1 MDTTPVDRH
10 TLAAIAPKLA
20 ELTET
25 VLFGDIWARS
35 ELSPR
40 ERQLNHPLRPDGAGQ
55 NRATALA
62 YRLRLSKWPEP
73 GGNCRIIYPP
83 GVLRRLAGGGQ
94 RPDLPERAGGAMP
107 LTRISLGT
115 AWRPAEFAQLSALFH
130 ECLVAEFA
138 VPPADKFQFIE
149 QTADGQRI
157 YDPHYL
163 SGGRSDRFVLFH
175 IFAGK
180 PRRRAQKQGLYRRLC
195 ARLADEMAVSPQ
207 DVMVVIQFNQLEDW
221 SFSAGKMAGE

>member
-1 MDTTPVDRH
+1 
-10 TLAAIAPKLA
+10 
-20 ELTET
+20 
-25 VLFGDIWARS
+25 
-35 ELSPR
+35 
-40 ERQLNHPLRPDGAGQ
+40 
-55 NRATALA
+55 
-62 YRLRLSKWPEP
+62 
-73 GGNCRIIYPP
+73 
-83 GVLRRLAGGGQ
+83 
-94 RPDLPERAGGAMP
+94 MP

-115 AWRPAEFAQLSALFH
+115 AWRPAGFAQLSALFH